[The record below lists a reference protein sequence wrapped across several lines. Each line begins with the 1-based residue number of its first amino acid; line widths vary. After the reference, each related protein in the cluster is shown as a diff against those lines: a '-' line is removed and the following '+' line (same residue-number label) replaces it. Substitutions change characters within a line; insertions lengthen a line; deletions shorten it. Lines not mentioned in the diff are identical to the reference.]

1 MSIKAAGYILVLWS
15 TYTRCIDEQLRLRQ
29 PTHFH
34 LFPFINACLLMA
46 FGMDIYA
53 IIIISFCI
61 GQQQKLEGE
70 AAYRLGLSY
79 EKTGDG
85 ETALLVSIE
94 LTGDCCFVAFCHLLM
109 IFTTVWTQ
117 IRPDKMFDFL
127 IVFLKD
133 FFKNYCF
140 WQVSKAGIFRRLP
153 GHL

>member
-1 MSIKAAGYILVLWS
+1 
-15 TYTRCIDEQLRLRQ
+15 
-29 PTHFH
+29 
-34 LFPFINACLLMA
+34 MA

-85 ETALLVSIE
+85 ETALLVSID

-133 FFKNYCF
+133 FFLKIT
-140 WQVSKAGIFRRLP
+140 VSGRYQKPAYSGDCQDTSKV
-153 GHL
+153 